1 MMPLKQGKI
10 LPPCARQARNLNRF
24 FLLDLAGDPAVRY
37 ELCLTGVM
45 VVQGRAL
52 RAESLKLYY
61 VGIRGHESYLVFPSI
76 RLVAESCNGK
86 SKDGAC
92 AQTEVCLGNISV

>member
-10 LPPCARQARNLNRF
+10 LPPSLMRRAGENPGMF
-24 FLLDLAGDPAVRY
+24 FLLDSAGAPAVRY

-52 RAESLKLYY
+52 RAEFSNLYLSTTG
-61 VGIRGHESYLVFPSI
+61 GIRGQESTWFSHP
-76 RLVAESCNGK
+76 
-86 SKDGAC
+86 
-92 AQTEVCLGNISV
+92 